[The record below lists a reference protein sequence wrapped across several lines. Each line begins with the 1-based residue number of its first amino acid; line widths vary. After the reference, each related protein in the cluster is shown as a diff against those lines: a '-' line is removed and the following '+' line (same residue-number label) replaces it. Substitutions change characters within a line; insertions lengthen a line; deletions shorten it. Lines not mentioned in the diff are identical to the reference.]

1 MVAEQHDAIGRRKRT
16 TPTSTGKR
24 LTPQEADLVWFEKL
38 HEHGPLPSSYLLAFT
53 RHLRRS
59 DKRATERLTDLF
71 NEAET
76 MHGGRYLG
84 RPPQQFRTID
94 SRYNQLVYEAT
105 DAARQALKDAG
116 RLAEPVAGPSGPWLH
131 RFMVSCVTA
140 SIELGTL
147 ERPDLTYIAQHRIL
161 ERAKAELRHPVTF
174 TEPGSG
180 KSVTKDLMPDAVFG
194 LEYHTD
200 AGSRFRF
207 FAVECDRATEPATTA
222 NFNRKSWLRSL
233 LQYRSYIGGR
243 GYQDHLKLT
252 APLLVLAVASDEQR
266 LDRMLKVTSD
276 EAGDHGNAYML
287 FQVASDFGPVFRPP
301 PVMTELLSGQWRRA
315 GADRFRID
323 QA

>member
-1 MVAEQHDAIGRRKRT
+1 MVAERHDAIGRRKRT

-24 LTPQEADLVWFEKL
+24 LTPQEADLIWFEKL
-38 HEHGPLPSSYLLAFT
+38 YEHGSLPSSYLLAFT

-59 DKRATERLTDLF
+59 DKRASERLTDLF

-76 MHGGRYLG
+76 KHGGRYLE

-105 DAARQALKDAG
+105 DAARQALNDAG

-147 ERPDLTYIAQHRIL
+147 ERPDLTYIPQHRIL
-161 ERAKAELRHPVTF
+161 ARAKAELRYPVTF
-174 TEPGSG
+174 AESGSG
-180 KSVTKDLMPDAVFG
+180 RSITKDLMPDAVFG

-207 FAVECDRATEPATTA
+207 FAVECDRATEPATTT

-233 LQYRSYIGGR
+233 LQYRSYIGNR
-243 GYQDHLKLT
+243 GYQDHLELT
-252 APLLVLAVASDEQR
+252 APLLVLTVVSDEQR

-276 EAGDHGNAYML
+276 EAGAHGNAYML

-301 PVMTELLSGQWRRA
+301 PAMTTLLSGHWRRA
-315 GADRFRID
+315 GAPNFRID
-323 QA
+323 RS

>member
-1 MVAEQHDAIGRRKRT
+1 MDSLGRRRRT
-16 TPTSTGKR
+16 TPISTGKR
-24 LTPQEADLVWFEKL
+24 ITPQSADLIWFQKL
-38 HEHGPLPSSYLLAFT
+38 YEHGPLPSSYLLAFT
-53 RHLRRS
+53 RDFRRN

-71 NEAET
+71 NEDET
-76 MHGGRYLG
+76 KHDGRYLD

-105 DAARQALKDAG
+105 DSARQALKESG
-116 RLAEPVAGPSGPWLH
+116 QHSGPIAGPSGPWLH

-147 ERPDLTYIAQHRIL
+147 ERPDLTFIPQHRIL
-161 ERAKAELRHPVTF
+161 ARAGAELRYPVTF
-174 TEPGSG
+174 ADPGSG
-180 KSVTKDLMPDAVFG
+180 RPITKDLMPDAVFG

-243 GYQDHLKLT
+243 GYRNHLNLT
-252 APLLVLAVASDEQR
+252 APLLVLAIASDAQR
-266 LDRMLKVTSD
+266 LDRMLKVASD
-276 EAGDHGNAYML
+276 EAGANGNAYML
-287 FQVASDFGPVFRPP
+287 FQVAADFGPVFRPP
-301 PVMTELLSGQWRRA
+301 PIMTDLLSGQWQRA
-315 GADRFRID
+315 GAPNFRID
-323 QA
+323 RS